1 MGSFSHKIMNSLRVK
16 IQNLWMKFGCDKMV
30 VIESLSKK
38 LQTSQFQLVKTKK
51 KRIVHLFFLFIKNLI
66 TNIPLFF
73 FFEKIIVRGAVE
85 QKFLTPPVVQEA
97 FRYD

>member
-66 TNIPLFF
+66 TNIPLLFF
-73 FFEKIIVRGAVE
+73 GKKSVRGAVE